1 MKRRKLNVAET
12 VFRKRVATYDPAV
25 LESLAGRERE
35 LAELG
40 RLLERV
46 SGATAGAALIEGPA
60 GIGKSSLMGSVA
72 EDARDRGF
80 AVVGTRCDEYELQ
93 RAFGAG
99 RRLLAA
105 MTPGGSDA
113 EVEDLLAGEKAGTA
127 AGFLLV
133 DRLVEAAEAIALR
146 RPLLVWLDDA
156 QWADDWTLR
165 AAGAVLRRLDRLP
178 VVVVVGAR
186 PSPRSDELAKLVAG
200 LAQHGPT
207 FRLRALSDD
216 DVAVVVADRFGVPP
230 GPRLAAALGGAGGNP
245 FFVTELLDALS
256 RDELLIASDEE
267 VEVTAAGTPP
277 GLLVTVLHR
286 MRRLPEPDLEL
297 IRMAAILGGSFT
309 VAELAGAVGGRPDGL
324 LEPLLGLRDE
334 GIFSEEKDRFRFR
347 HDLMREAVYDD
358 LGGPVR
364 ASMHA
369 SVGHAFAEAGFDPV
383 EASHHLLLG
392 AQPGDIA
399 AVDLMI
405 TASGSGRL
413 TLPES
418 TALLHRVLE
427 LAPSHP
433 EATRL
438 KRRLGTLL
446 FWDSRPAEAIT
457 VLEEVLAQAPDRAG
471 QLDVVRALCSA
482 AVTMGDEDVSRR
494 WKDRAAELAADLSDS
509 TEPSTLLNVV
519 KCHRFRGDL
528 AAATAVAQRVIPLA
542 AAAGDASA
550 EEEAE
555 STCSWLSN
563 LRGRPLDALAHCRRA
578 LELSRESTTEGRH
591 RFHHAWARA
600 DLWEYDTSRAESSK
614 SRKLFEE
621 AGALVGLLTATCQA
635 AWLDWAAGHLDEAT
649 VHADTGLELTE
660 ELGITIEAEHP
671 AVVRG
676 WLALLAGQP
685 EQAAAWM
692 DRVPTAKGF
701 RGAWLRFRIEWAG
714 RGAEAAMQWAPFLL
728 MKTEARDAVGPEHL
742 PDLVRAAREAGDEG
756 IVQEALRWSVEAA
769 AGTQN
774 RSVELAALRC
784 RAFAQQ
790 DAEAALKVISMA
802 SECPW
807 PLERGGAFE
816 DAAEAL
822 PDQRTELLDA
832 ARATYE
838 SVGFVSELA
847 RLGSAAGMAP
857 LVRAR
862 AATGWEALTDA
873 ELRVVELAAEGLTN
887 REIGA
892 RLFVSHRTVGA
903 HLAHI
908 FDKLQIRSRVE
919 LAREAAA
926 RKPVQTG

>member
-1 MKRRKLNVAET
+1 MTYPWGA
-12 VFRKRVATYDPAV
+12 AYDPAV
-25 LESLAGRERE
+25 LDSLAGRERE
-35 LAELG
+35 VAELE

-46 SGATAGAALIEGPA
+46 SGSTAGAALIEGPA
-60 GIGKSSLMGSVA
+60 GIGKSSLIGSVVQ
-72 EDARDRGF
+72 DAQDRGF
-80 AVVGTRCDEYELQ
+80 AVAGTRCDEYELQ

-99 RRLLAA
+99 GRLLAA
-105 MTPGGSDA
+105 MTSGGSDA
-113 EVEDLLAGEKAGTA
+113 EIADLLAGEKAGTA
-127 AGFLLV
+127 AGFLLA

-146 RPLLVWLDDA
+146 QPLLVWLDDA

-165 AAGAVLRRLDRLP
+165 ATGVVLRRLDRLP
-178 VVVVVGAR
+178 VAVVVGAR

-200 LAQHGPT
+200 LAPHGPAV
-207 FRLRALSDD
+207 RLRPLSDD
-216 DVAVVVADRFGVPP
+216 DVAALVGLRFGVPP

-256 RDELLIASDEE
+256 RDELLMPSDEE
-267 VEVTAAGTPP
+267 VEVDAAGTPP

-309 VAELAGAVGGRPDGL
+309 VAELAIATGRRPDEL
-324 LEPLLGLRDE
+324 LEPLLRLRDE

-347 HDLMREAVYDD
+347 HDLMREAVYED

-364 ASMHA
+364 AAIHA

-392 AQPGDIA
+392 AQPGDAA

-413 TLPES
+413 TLPEA
-418 TALLHRVLE
+418 TALLRRVLE

-433 EATRL
+433 DGAQL

-446 FWDSRPAEAIT
+446 RQVNRPAEAIAL
-457 VLEEVLAQAPDRAG
+457 LEEVLAEAPDPAS
-471 QLDVVRALCSA
+471 QLDTVDALSVA
-482 AVTMGDEDVSRR
+482 AGAMGDDDAFRR
-494 WKDRAAELAADLSDS
+494 WRDRAAELAADLSDS
-509 TEPSTLLNVV
+509 TEPFTLLHVS
-519 KCHRFRGDL
+519 KCHHYRGDL
-528 AAATAVAQRVIPLA
+528 AAARAVAQRAIPLA
-542 AAAGDASA
+542 TAAGDAAA
-550 EEEAE
+550 EEGAE
-555 STCSWLSN
+555 SACSWLST
-563 LRGRPLDALAHCRRA
+563 LLGRPLDALAHCRRA
-578 LELSRESTTEGRH
+578 LELSRGSPTEGRR
-591 RFHHAWARA
+591 RFHHASARA
-600 DLWEYDTSRAESSK
+600 DLWEYDTSRAELAK
-614 SRKLFEE
+614 SRNLLEE
-621 AGALVGLLTATCQA
+621 AGELAWLLMATCRA
-635 AWLDWAAGHLDEAT
+635 AWLEWAAGQLEEAT
-649 VHADTGLELTE
+649 VYADTGLELMQE
-660 ELGITIEAEHP
+660 VGITTDVEHP

-676 WLALLAGQP
+676 WVALLAGQP
-685 EQAAAWM
+685 DQAAAWL
-692 DRVPTAKGF
+692 DRFPIAKGF
-701 RGAWLRFRIEWAG
+701 RGTWLRFRIEWAVH
-714 RGAEAAMQWAPFLL
+714 GAKAAMQWAPFLL
-728 MKTEARDAVGPEHL
+728 RTTEAQGAIGPEHL
-742 PDLVRAAREAGDEG
+742 PDLVRAARAAGDEG
-756 IVQEALRWSVEAA
+756 VVEEALRVSVEAA
-769 AGTQN
+769 AGTQSP
-774 RSVELAALRC
+774 SVELSALRC
-784 RAFAQQ
+784 RAFVQQ
-790 DAEAALKVISMA
+790 DAEAAVKAISLA

-822 PDQRTELLDA
+822 PDRRTELLDA

-838 SVGFVSELA
+838 SAGFVSELA
-847 RLGSAAGMAP
+847 RLGSAAGMVP
-857 LVRAR
+857 IVRER

-919 LAREAAA
+919 LAREATA
-926 RKPVQTG
+926 RKPAHKA